1 MSLDFL
7 SLRDYRQEEHSI
19 THKRERNHALALQY
33 WIAQKKYSSGYSPV
47 LFQTLTGSHRC
58 STGSCKNGV
67 SFQLH
72 CLH

>member
-19 THKRERNHALALQY
+19 THERRKSCLGTTVLDSSKN
-33 WIAQKKYSSGYSPV
+33 YSSGYSPV

-58 STGSCKNGV
+58 SIYHRK
-67 SFQLH
+67 L
-72 CLH
+72 